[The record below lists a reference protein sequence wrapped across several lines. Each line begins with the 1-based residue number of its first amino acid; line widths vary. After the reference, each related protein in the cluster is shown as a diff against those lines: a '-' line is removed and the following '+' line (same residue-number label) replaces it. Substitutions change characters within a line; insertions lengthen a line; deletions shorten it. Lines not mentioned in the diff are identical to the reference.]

1 MLTVPHSM
9 RPQSSDKEATMKLG
23 RNIFVIGLA
32 LVPLGCAMA
41 PSNDEI
47 AAQTTAMLQASFKA
61 AGQAGLDRLNQDETQ
76 RVCSELAPGKAPAKE
91 VAEKIEKLN
100 LATIRYPADGKLLGD
115 WKNGEKI
122 AQEGR
127 GKQFS
132 DDVAG
137 PVGANCYACHQ
148 LTPQEL
154 SYGTIGPSLYQFAK
168 LRGYGAD
175 TQRYAYGKI
184 FNADAFAA
192 CSTMP
197 RFGHNQ
203 ILTEQQIKDVT
214 ALLMD
219 PQSPVNK

>member
-1 MLTVPHSM
+1 M
-9 RPQSSDKEATMKLG
+9 RRQSSAEEATMKLG
-23 RNIFVIGLA
+23 RSVIVIGLA
-32 LVPLGCAMA
+32 LVPLGCAIA
-41 PSNDEI
+41 PSNDQIESQ
-47 AAQTTAMLQASFKA
+47 ATAMLQASFKA
-61 AGQAGLDRLNQDETQ
+61 TGQAGLDRLNQDETQ

-132 DDVAG
+132 DDIAG

-154 SYGTIGPSLYQFAK
+154 SFGTIGPSLYQFAK